1 MAISNK
7 VKRNLALGLVVLG
20 CGIVVA
26 RIVDPIMSGSIDGWG
41 WFDIFGA
48 CVVTLVAYSTF
59 RRYND
64 RVKRGI
70 KFGA

>member
-7 VKRNLALGLVVLG
+7 AKRNIALGLVILG
-20 CGIVVA
+20 CAIIIA

-41 WFDIFGA
+41 WLDIISS
-48 CVVTLVAYSTF
+48 CVVTLAAYSLF

-70 KFGA
+70 RFGE